1 MISPLQE
8 VVPQLWVAKLSAVM
22 PGTGLPINW
31 HGLWMEE
38 ARGITL
44 YGLQTSGGLALSL
57 SLLQQKLNRTQVPAP
72 CTCIPLCG
80 GVCPPAVPVWWC
92 PAQAQHVVWPYCRC
106 MVWPPAPAAPVWWC
120 LLLSWCP
127 ALLFC

>member
-1 MISPLQE
+1 MISHPQE
-8 VVPQLWVAKLSAVM
+8 VVPQLWLAKLSAVM
-22 PGTGLPINW
+22 PGTGLPITW

-72 CTCIPLCG
+72 CTSAPASLSVVVYARLLCLCG
-80 GVCPPAVPVWWC
+80 GAQPRLSMLCGRTAGAWC
-92 PAQAQHVVWPYCRC
+92 GPLRLPRLCGGASC
-106 MVWPPAPAAPVWWC
+106 
-120 LLLSWCP
+120 
-127 ALLFC
+127 

>member
-1 MISPLQE
+1 MISPPQE
-8 VVPQLWVAKLSAVM
+8 VVPQLWLAKLSAVM
-22 PGTGLPINW
+22 PGTGLPITW

-80 GVCPPAVPVWWC
+80 ACPLQQLHLSVWWYLPPAATASLCVVVPAPC
-92 PAQAQHVVWPYCRC
+92 SCIFP
-106 MVWPPAPAAPVWWC
+106 PAAPVLWC
-120 LLLSWCP
+120 
-127 ALLFC
+127 